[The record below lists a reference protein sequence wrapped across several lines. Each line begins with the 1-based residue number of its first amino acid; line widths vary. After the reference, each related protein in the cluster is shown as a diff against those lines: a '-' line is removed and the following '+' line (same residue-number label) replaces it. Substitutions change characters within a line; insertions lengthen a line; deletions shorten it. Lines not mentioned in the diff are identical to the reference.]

1 MAVGLVTTAAG
12 LAQGA
17 SSSASHQGA
26 NKANDAMISSSAQSD
41 MDSANSTAAAVEA
54 IARNDARLNVQRAG
68 MASIK
73 AQSQPI

>member
-1 MAVGLVTTAAG
+1 
-12 LAQGA
+12 
-17 SSSASHQGA
+17 
-26 NKANDAMISSSAQSD
+26 MISSSAQSD